1 MKSKITIRDIAR
13 ELGVSASTVSR
24 ALKDSSEISEE
35 TRKKVKAFAELYHYK
50 PNMMALKLRNKK
62 TMVLGVI
69 IPEIVHHFF
78 SRIISGI
85 EKVANDKGYN
95 VMICLSN
102 ESYEKEKLNVKMLA
116 DGSVDGLL
124 VSISRETL
132 KIGNFDHFKE
142 LEDYNIPLVFF
153 DRVTEEIECD
163 KVIIDDMSGAYKA
176 TQHLIEI
183 GCKRI
188 AIITTPDHVNVG
200 FLRKAGY
207 EKALQDHGM
216 NIDRDL
222 VIKVNELLDVNM
234 QIEELLN
241 KPEKLPDGILAVNE
255 IYAARAMK
263 LAKGKG
269 LNIPNDV
276 AIIGFTDGLISEFSS
291 PSLSTVAQHGFTM
304 GELAAELILNRIK
317 SGELEE
323 SRFEKK
329 VISTDLRL
337 RQSTQKSKKV

>member
-1 MKSKITIRDIAR
+1 MSRMK
-13 ELGVSASTVSR
+13 
-24 ALKDSSEISEE
+24 
-35 TRKKVKAFAELYHYK
+35 RK
-50 PNMMALKLRNKK
+50 N
-62 TMVLGVI
+62 
-69 IPEIVHHFF
+69 
-78 SRIISGI
+78 
-85 EKVANDKGYN
+85 
-95 VMICLSN
+95 
-102 ESYEKEKLNVKMLA
+102 LNVKMLA

-153 DRVTEEIECD
+153 DRVTDIIECD
-163 KVIIDDMSGAYKA
+163 RVIVDDVSGAYKA
-176 TQHLIEI
+176 TKHLIDV

-200 FLRKAGY
+200 YLRKMGY
-207 EKALQDHGM
+207 ERALQDHGM
-216 NIDRDL
+216 QIDQEL
-222 VIKVNELLDVNM
+222 VVKINERFDVNR

-241 KPEKLPDGILAVNE
+241 KPDKLPDGILAVNE

-263 LAKGKG
+263 IAKEKG
-269 LNIPNDV
+269 LHIPEDV

-304 GELAAELILNRIK
+304 GELAAELILNRIE
-317 SGELEE
+317 SVELEE
-323 SRFEKK
+323 RRFEKK